1 LGKDSDPMKRKMYLI
16 IAIVLA
22 LMLALSACA
31 TNNQT
36 SLEEQLK
43 EKDEKIATLE
53 NEKRELEEKIEELEG
68 NKGDES
74 SEADLLKRALHVI
87 ELIGNKDME
96 NLSNY
101 VHPTKG
107 LRFSPYDFIDAKSYV
122 VFTKEEVAKLN
133 ENTKVYTWGNYD
145 GTGEPIKLSFNDYY
159 EKFIYDVNF
168 ANPHMIG
175 NNTIIGKGNTISNI
189 EEVYP
194 DGNFIEF
201 YFSGIDPKYEG
212 MDWRSLKLVFEQE
225 NGVWY
230 LVGIIHS
237 QWTI

>member
-1 LGKDSDPMKRKMYLI
+1 MKRKMYLI

-175 NNTIIGKGNTISNI
+175 SNTIIGKGNTISNI